1 MTSGQTAG
9 QGLPHMRL
17 KKKKKTR
24 KAFFL
29 KSTVKSRGNRGK
41 ALHLCTAE
49 LTSFLFQPPMCD
61 GNMRKIKCEEK

>member
-17 KKKKKTR
+17 KKKKTR

>member
-17 KKKKKTR
+17 KNR
-24 KAFFL
+24 KAFVL
-29 KSTVKSRGNRGK
+29 QSTVKHGCNRGK
-41 ALHLCTAE
+41 VLHLRTAE

-61 GNMRKIKCEEK
+61 GNVRKIKCGEK